1 MGRSVKWEM
10 RELIYHDDCDL
21 NAPSLDRDG
30 MIRDLMAEYSLNW
43 NECDE
48 DKVFEFAVELMEKA
62 QNIIDTAPTI
72 TTDEVMAYKC
82 PECKVVSILYDP
94 EHELWCPNCG
104 IGRIKYG
111 NS

>member
-1 MGRSVKWEM
+1 M